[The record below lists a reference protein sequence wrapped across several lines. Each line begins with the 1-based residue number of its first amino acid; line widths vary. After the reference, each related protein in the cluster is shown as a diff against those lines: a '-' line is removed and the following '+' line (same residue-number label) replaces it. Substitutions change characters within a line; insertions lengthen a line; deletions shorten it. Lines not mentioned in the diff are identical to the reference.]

1 MSAKRL
7 LLPFLLLLTASH
19 LFPCVAQ
26 WRLTG
31 GSAAQAATDTLKIY
45 LLAGQSNMEGQAY
58 TYDSASTANW
68 NVTTMEF
75 LLSGTPA
82 ATNYLANMPFDFKN
96 SLDASWLEPRNDV
109 WGVHY
114 YSGNGTLKNILPTND
129 QADIV
134 TGIQPMMP
142 GFGVG
147 TVFGSMIGAELGMGH
162 RLGDAMQSP
171 IFLFKSDRGG
181 TTLGIDWRPPTAVAA
196 RGGSVGPDYTHT
208 MTRFTEF
215 LNTLD
220 ADLADDGTLN
230 AYNDAK
236 GYEVAAVFWL
246 QGWNEMFATAQIQ
259 AEYTDNL
266 KDLIYSIRAAD
277 SRIPDDLGLI
287 IGESSDQHAGLNAS
301 RIAAVAQLNAEIP
314 SSAAYFDTAN
324 MKGTNWGNNN
334 SGVPF
339 SQGWGYHFH
348 ARAENFLEI
357 GWKAAG
363 AAIDNGFTGS
373 EVIPEPSTVA
383 MLLTGLLALAL
394 YGWRRC
400 RR

>member
-1 MSAKRL
+1 MSMKTLSTSVL
-7 LLPFLLLLTASH
+7 LFLLACHLMPATA
-19 LFPCVAQ
+19 P
-26 WRLTG
+26 
-31 GSAAQAATDTLKIY
+31 AATDTLKIY
-45 LLAGQSNMEGQAY
+45 LLIGQSNMEGQAY
-58 TYDSASTANW
+58 TYDSAQVASW
-68 NVTTMEF
+68 NVSTMEF

-96 SLDASWLEPRNDV
+96 SLDAGWLDPRDDV

-114 YSGNGTLKNILPTND
+114 DSRNGSLKNILPTKN

-134 TGIQPMMP
+134 TGIQPLTP

-147 TVFGSMIGAELGMGH
+147 TNFGSMIGAELGMGQ

-171 IFLFKSDRGG
+171 IFLFKSDKGG
-181 TTLGIDWRPPTAVAA
+181 TTLGNDWRPPTAVDA
-196 RGGSVGPDYTHT
+196 RGGTVGVEYTNT
-208 MTRFTEF
+208 MTRFTG
-215 LNTLD
+215 LLDTLD
-220 ADLADDGTLN
+220 ADLAGDGKLN
-230 AYNDAK
+230 AYNDAV
-236 GYEVAAVFWL
+236 GYEIAGVFWL
-246 QGWNEMFATAQIQ
+246 QGWNEKFNDDPYTAAQMQ

-314 SSAAYFDTAN
+314 NSAAYFDTAN
-324 MKGTNWGNNN
+324 MKGVDWGNNN
-334 SGVPF
+334 SGAPF

-357 GWKAAG
+357 GWKAGG
-363 AAIDNGFTGS
+363 AALDNGMTGS
-373 EVIPEPSTVA
+373 ERVPEPSTGA
-383 MLLTGLLALAL
+383 LLLAVVLAAAL
-394 YGWRRC
+394 YGWRR